1 MLEHKLQLQQLES
14 KIENQQAMLNERLR
28 ISRELH
34 DDIGSTLSGIVLYS
48 HLAENQMQTQKSDE
62 VEIVKCNSAIS

>member
-1 MLEHKLQLQQLES
+1 
-14 KIENQQAMLNERLR
+14 MLNERLR

-48 HLAENQMQTQKSDE
+48 HLAENQVHSEQAGK
-62 VEIVKCNSAIS
+62 VENSLEYNSTIGQ

>member
-1 MLEHKLQLQQLES
+1 
-14 KIENQQAMLNERLR
+14 MLNERLR

-48 HLAENQMQTQKSDE
+48 HLAENQVQSPATQMKQK
-62 VEIVKCNSAIS
+62 IH